1 MPSIWDE
8 RFAGAE
14 YRYGTEPNDFLR
26 EQAGALPT
34 GGRVLS
40 LGEGEGRNAVHL
52 AGLGFAV
59 TALDAS
65 SVGLDKARLLAARRG
80 VTIQTLLADLDAYR
94 FAPDHWDGIVNLYCH
109 LPPGLRRRV
118 NAQVVTALRPGGV
131 LILEG
136 FTPEQLRFHS
146 GGPRDPAMLW
156 RPEDLREELA
166 GLDVPILREVV
177 REIGEGS
184 GHSGPGAVVQ
194 MLARKP

>member
-1 MPSIWDE
+1 MTTFWDE

-14 YRYGTEPNDFLR
+14 YRYGTRPNDFLR
-26 EQAGALPT
+26 EQAGALPA
-34 GGRVLS
+34 GGQVLS

-65 SVGLDKARLLAARRG
+65 AVGLDKTRRLAARRG
-80 VTIQTLLADLDAYR
+80 VSVQTLLADLDAYR
-94 FAPDHWDGIVNLYCH
+94 LAPGAWDGIVNCYCH
-109 LPPGLRRRV
+109 LPPDLRRRV
-118 NAQVVTALRPGGV
+118 NAQIVAALRPGGM

-136 FTPEQLRFHS
+136 FTPDQLRFHS
-146 GGPRDPAMLW
+146 GGPRDPEMLW
-156 RPEDLREELA
+156 RAEVLREELA
-166 GLDVPILREVV
+166 GLDFPILREVV
-177 REIGEGS
+177 REISEGS